1 MKALGIIL
9 AGGSSERL
17 GKLTA
22 ERAVAAMPVCGCYRS
37 LDFTLSNMSNSGVNK
52 VAVITQYNPRSLQD
66 HLSSSKWWDLGRK
79 QGGLFVFSPYLSD
92 SNSMW
97 YQGTADSI
105 YKNIS
110 FLLRSNEPYVI
121 IGSGDSIYKM
131 NYNDLIAAHERTKA
145 DITLVYRK
153 HDEGNLQDYGVL
165 EFDENGRLLDFEE
178 KPLDPQS
185 DNISM
190 GIYIIHRTLL
200 IKLLES
206 TAAEGRYDLVKD
218 IIIRYRRKLNIMGYR
233 YDGYWRA
240 INSVKAYYDINMD
253 FLDRDLRYSFTMRYP
268 YVESKPKDE
277 PPAKFNLHAKAA
289 NSIMGSGCI
298 INGVVRDSVLFRKV
312 FTGENSRI
320 HNSVVMEGCFI
331 GNNCVVEHAILDK
344 EVVLSDGQSIVG
356 EPDDPVIIAKGSVI

>member
-1 MKALGIIL
+1 MIL
-9 AGGSSERL
+9 AGGSSDRL
-17 GKLTA
+17 GMLTA
-22 ERAVAAMPVCGCYRS
+22 ERALAAVPVGSCYRS
-37 LDFTLSNMSNSGVNK
+37 LDFTLSNMSNSGINK

-66 HLSSSKWWDLGRK
+66 HLSSAKWWDLGRK
-79 QGGLFVFSPYLSD
+79 QGGLFVFSPYVSD

-97 YQGTADSI
+97 YQGTADSMF
-105 YKNIS
+105 KNIS

-131 NYNDLIAAHERTKA
+131 DYNDLVTAHERSGA

-153 HDEGNLQDYGVL
+153 HDWGNLQDYGVMTL
-165 EFDENGRLLDFEE
+165 DENGRLLDFEE
-178 KPLDPQS
+178 KPFEPQS

-190 GIYIIHRTLL
+190 GIYVAHRLML

-206 TAAEGRYDLVKD
+206 TSIEGRYDFVKD
-218 IIIRYRRKLNIMGYR
+218 IIMRYRRKLKFMGYR

-253 FLDRDLRYSFTMRYP
+253 FLDRDLRDLFTMRYP
-268 YVESKPKDE
+268 YIESKPKDE
-277 PPAKFNLHAKAA
+277 PPAKLNQDARAT

-298 INGVVRDSVLFRKV
+298 INGSVRNSVLFRRV
-312 FTGENSRI
+312 FTGENSHI
-320 HNSVVMEGCFI
+320 QNSVIMEGSFI

-344 EVVLSDGQSIVG
+344 EVVISDGQRVIG
-356 EPDDPVIIAKGSVI
+356 THDDPVIIPKSSVI